1 MGSVLKGRFVLE
13 SIIGHG
19 GMGIVFKAKD
29 LRKEEA
35 QDRNP
40 YIAVKILNEEFKQHP
55 ESLKALQRESRKAQ
69 DLAHPNISTVF
80 DFDRDGG
87 NVFMTMEYMDGESF
101 DIFLKRYRDRGLSQD
116 KGLPLIRDMSAGLA

>member
-1 MGSVLKGRFVLE
+1 MRLPVPRHGEARINGRVVASQLALRRRVGSVLKGRFVLE

-40 YIAVKILNEEFKQHP
+40 YIAVKVLNEEFKQHP

-87 NVFMTMEYMDGESF
+87 NVFMTMTASDS
-101 DIFLKRYRDRGLSQD
+101 
-116 KGLPLIRDMSAGLA
+116 